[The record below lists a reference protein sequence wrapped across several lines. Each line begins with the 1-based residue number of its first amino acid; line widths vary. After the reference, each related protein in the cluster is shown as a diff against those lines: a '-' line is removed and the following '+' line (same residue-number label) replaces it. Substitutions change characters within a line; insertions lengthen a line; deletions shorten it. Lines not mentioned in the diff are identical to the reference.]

1 MKKFA
6 KSAMFALAGAAALAS
21 VPASAAELVIDGGFE
36 SGNLS
41 AWTRSGNLGF
51 TGVANGIGNGG
62 TRGAFLGPIGAVGT
76 LTQVLNT
83 VAGQTYSI
91 SFDLRNQDPG
101 TPNFFQVLFNG
112 ASIFSQ
118 TDAGGP
124 VTYATNTF
132 SRVAT
137 SAFTTLQINFAH
149 DPDFYN
155 LDNVSVQGVA
165 GVPEPETWMML
176 LFGFGVAGFAMR
188 RRNREVSAFA

>member
-6 KSAMFALAGAAALAS
+6 KSALFALAGAAALVSA
-21 VPASAAELVIDGGFE
+21 PASAAELVIDGGFE

-41 AWTRSGNLGF
+41 AWTRSGNPGF
-51 TGVANGIGNGG
+51 TSVTTAAANTG
-62 TRGAFLGPIGAVGT
+62 RFGAHLGPVGSIGT

-83 VAGQTYSI
+83 VVGQTYQI
-91 SFDLRNQDPG
+91 SFDLHNLNSG
-101 TPNFFQVLFNG
+101 VPNSFAVLFGGNT
-112 ASIFSQ
+112 IFSQ
-118 TDAGGP
+118 NNGAGP
-124 VTYATNTF
+124 ANYITQAF
-132 SRVAT
+132 SAVAT
-137 SAFTTLQINFAH
+137 SAFTTLHINFQH
-149 DPDFYN
+149 NPSFYD